1 MNMKKIA
8 FIIFIIFSTLSCSI
22 RSDDSASFDISNKS
36 QYELSEVKLYV
47 YVYADA
53 INLSL
58 LDSIDLNTIQ
68 SGASISTVLFENQLP
83 NSDGGFY
90 LRFKQNNNIIGR
102 QFGYFSNGALL
113 SDEQYEITI
122 TDDEVT
128 IK

>member
-1 MNMKKIA
+1 MKKIA